1 MILVSACLL
10 GDNCK
15 YNGGNNLNNKVME
28 YLKDKEYIKVC
39 PEVLGGLSIPRSP
52 SEIINNKVINREGID
67 VTNYFLKG
75 KDEVLK
81 LIKDK
86 KIDLAIMKAN
96 SPSCGYKKIYDGT
109 FSKTLIDGN
118 GILVNELCKLGVKV
132 ITENDL

>member
-15 YNGGNNLNNKVME
+15 YNGGNNLNNKVIE
-28 YLKDKEYIKVC
+28 YLKDKEYLKVC
-39 PEVLGGLSIPRSP
+39 PEVLGGLRTPRSP
-52 SEIINNKVINREGID
+52 SEIVDGKVINKEGID
-67 VTNYFLKG
+67 VTKYFIKG

-109 FSKTLIDGN
+109 FSKNLIDGN
-118 GILVNELCKLGVKV
+118 GILVNELCKLGVKI